1 MKYSVI
7 SYGNNSILI
16 VRYDPT
22 IDIYIPRSMPIPH
35 QLVKLSLLVALCAT
49 CLPTPAQDYVREQR
63 YADEVVSGLVV
74 GNAVRIKAASGR
86 EYLGLYTLGKPH
98 KSAIVLVHGVGVH
111 PDFGVIGILRAKLSD
126 LGYTTLSIQ
135 MPVQSK
141 EAKVDDYFPP
151 VFPDAADR
159 MAKAA
164 DWLRT
169 KGHANVAL
177 LSHSMGAWMA
187 NEYLDK
193 AHEATPYQAW
203 VVMGLTGGY
212 SWGMR
217 RYALPIL
224 DVYGELDNAPV
235 LGAVGRRKFAL
246 KQANSSRQVK
256 IEGGDHNYTGRENAL
271 TDAVDA
277 FLQAR
282 K

>member
-1 MKYSVI
+1 MH
-7 SYGNNSILI
+7 L
-16 VRYDPT
+16 
-22 IDIYIPRSMPIPH
+22 
-35 QLVKLSLLVALCAT
+35 LLKLTLLAALCTTA
-49 CLPTPAQDYVREQR
+49 LQSAAQDYAREAR
-63 YADEVVSGLVV
+63 YADEVASGVVV
-74 GNAVRIKAASGR
+74 GDAVRIQAASGR
-86 EYLGLYTLGKPH
+86 EFLGLYTPVAGG

-111 PDFGVIGILRAKLSD
+111 PDFGLIGLLRAKLSD
-126 LGYTTLSIQ
+126 LGYTTLAIQ
-135 MPVQSK
+135 MPVQAK
-141 EAKVDDYFPP
+141 EAMVDDYYPT

-164 DWLRT
+164 DWLRA
-169 KGHANVAL
+169 KGHAKVVL

-193 AHEATPYQAW
+193 AHTATPYQAW

-224 DVYGELDNAPV
+224 DVYGEQDIAPV
-235 LGAVGRRKFAL
+235 LGAVGRRKWAL
-246 KQANSSRQVK
+246 KEANGSRQVK
-256 IEGGDHNYTGRENAL
+256 IDGADHHYTGRESAVAA
-271 TDAVDA
+271 AVDA

>member
-1 MKYSVI
+1 
-7 SYGNNSILI
+7 

-22 IDIYIPRSMPIPH
+22 VAIYIPRTMPLLH
-35 QLVKLSLLVALCAT
+35 QLLKLSLLAALCTTSQHTAG
-49 CLPTPAQDYVREQR
+49 QDYAREAR

-74 GNAVRIKAASGR
+74 GDAVRIKAASGR
-86 EYLGLYTLGKPH
+86 EFLALYTQGKPG

-126 LGYTTLSIQ
+126 LGYTTLAIQ

-159 MAKAA
+159 LAKAA
-164 DWLRT
+164 DWLRA
-169 KGHANVAL
+169 KGHSNVVL

-193 AHEATPYQAW
+193 AHASTPYQAW
-203 VVMGLTGGY
+203 IVMGLTGGY

-224 DVYGELDNAPV
+224 DVYGELDNPPV

-246 KQANSSRQVK
+246 KEANGSRQVR
-256 IEGGDHNYTGRENAL
+256 IEGGDHNYTGRENAVVAAI
-271 TDAVDA
+271 DGFV
-277 FLQAR
+277 QAR

>member
-1 MKYSVI
+1 MNV
-7 SYGNNSILI
+7 L
-16 VRYDPT
+16 
-22 IDIYIPRSMPIPH
+22 H
-35 QLVKLSLLVALCAT
+35 QLTLLVALSTAALHT
-49 CLPTPAQDYVREQR
+49 QAQDYAREQR

-74 GNAVRIKAASGR
+74 GDAVRIKAATGR
-86 EYLGLYTLGKPH
+86 EFLALYTQGKAG
-98 KSAIVLVHGVGVH
+98 KQAIVLVHGVGVH
-111 PDFGVIGILRAKLSD
+111 PDFGVIGLLRAKLSD
-126 LGYTTLSIQ
+126 LGYTTLSVQ

-141 EAKVDDYFPP
+141 EAKVEDYFPP

-164 DWLRT
+164 DWLRA
-169 KGHANVAL
+169 KGHANVVL

-193 AHEATPYQAW
+193 AHETTPYKAW
-203 VVMGLTGGY
+203 IVLGLTGGY

-235 LGAVGRRKFAL
+235 LGAVGRRKWAL
-246 KQANSSRQVK
+246 KESNGSRQVK
-256 IEGGDHNYTGRENAL
+256 IDGADHHYAGREGAL
-271 TDAVDA
+271 AAAVDA
-277 FLQAR
+277 FL

>member
-1 MKYSVI
+1 MNLRIKL
-7 SYGNNSILI
+7 ILLA
-16 VRYDPT
+16 T
-22 IDIYIPRSMPIPH
+22 
-35 QLVKLSLLVALCAT
+35 LCTTALHSA
-49 CLPTPAQDYVREQR
+49 AQDYAREAR

-74 GNAVRIKAASGR
+74 GDAVRIKAASGR
-86 EYLGLYTLGKPH
+86 EFLALYTQGTVGKQ
-98 KSAIVLVHGVGVH
+98 AIVLAHGVGVH
-111 PDFGVIGILRAKLSD
+111 PDFGLIGILRAKLSD

-135 MPVQSK
+135 LPVQAK
-141 EAKVDDYFPP
+141 EAMVDDYYPR
-151 VFPDAADR
+151 VFPEAADR

-169 KGHANVAL
+169 KGHANVVL

-193 AHEATPYQAW
+193 AHAVMSYQAW
-203 VVMGLTGGY
+203 IVMGLTGSY

-224 DVYGELDNAPV
+224 DMYGELDIAPV
-235 LGAVGRRKFAL
+235 TGAVGRRKFAL
-246 KQANSSRQVK
+246 KESNGSRQVK
-256 IEGGDHNYTGRENAL
+256 IDAADHHYSGREGVVAA
-271 TDAVDA
+271 AVDA

>member
-1 MKYSVI
+1 
-7 SYGNNSILI
+7 
-16 VRYDPT
+16 VRYDAT
-22 IDIYIPRSMPIPH
+22 IAIDIPHPMPLLPKLLRLPR
-35 QLVKLSLLVALCAT
+35 LTLLAALCAAALHT
-49 CLPTPAQDYVREQR
+49 YAQDYGREQR

-74 GNAVRIKAASGR
+74 GDAVRIKAASGR
-86 EYLGLYTLGKPH
+86 EFLALYTPGKPG
-98 KSAIVLVHGVGVH
+98 KTAIVLAHGVGVH
-111 PDFGVIGILRAKLSD
+111 PDFGLIGLLRAKLSD

-135 MPVQSK
+135 MPVQGK
-141 EAKVDDYFPP
+141 EAKVEDYFPP

-164 DWLRT
+164 DWLRA
-169 KGHANVAL
+169 KGQSDVVL

-193 AHEATPYQAW
+193 AHEATPYKAW
-203 VVMGLTGGY
+203 IVLGLTGGY

-235 LGAVGRRKFAL
+235 LGAVGRRKLAL
-246 KQANSSRQVK
+246 KEANGSRQVK
-256 IEGGDHNYTGRENAL
+256 IDGGDHHYTGRES
-271 TDAVDA
+271 AVAAAIDA